1 MDNIPSN
8 PEARHRSRRKRALPL
23 GLAAAGLLGGALVTT
38 MTANAATTTAPS
50 STESATPG
58 STATPGSAAPE
69 ATKRR
74 GSHGTETAITGAVA
88 DKVKAAVLVKYP
100 GAKVNLVETDSNG
113 GYEAEI
119 VTAKGEDIHV
129 SVSDAF
135 VVGEV
140 RGGPGGPGGGGH
152 GVRGHS
158 NTDPAHEAGESAA
171 RAAQEKAADAT
182 ATPAPASPSTGA

>member
-8 PEARHRSRRKRALPL
+8 PEARHRSRRKRAVPL

-100 GAKVNLVETDSNG
+100 GAKDNLVET
-113 GYEAEI
+113 
-119 VTAKGEDIHV
+119 
-129 SVSDAF
+129 
-135 VVGEV
+135 
-140 RGGPGGPGGGGH
+140 
-152 GVRGHS
+152 
-158 NTDPAHEAGESAA
+158 
-171 RAAQEKAADAT
+171 
-182 ATPAPASPSTGA
+182 